1 MKRKNTHGIKRSGK
15 ESQYEG
21 STGSN
26 GDGEDLPMDGD
37 EIVFD
42 NKNDEF
48 PDKIDFK
55 KGQPRK
61 FSGDELFETPE
72 DDVVNLVGEEDR
84 ISDAAAAIRALLG
97 QGGDYR
103 AASEID
109 DNQVRAL
116 LVLLDVAEEL
126 NSPRLLKTAENF
138 LMLRISAG
146 GKGRAQ
152 VVGAF
157 KGLYEP
163 NNQPQMGGQ
172 MPTGSLRGVQ

>member
-1 MKRKNTHGIKRSGK
+1 MKRKKTHAIKRVAGNA
-15 ESQYEG
+15 QFEG
-21 STGSN
+21 SS
-26 GDGEDLPMDGD
+26 GEAPFPVELND
-37 EIVFD
+37 EINFD
-42 NKNDEF
+42 NEGDEF
-48 PDKIDFK
+48 PDNIPLSKK
-55 KGQPRK
+55 KGK
-61 FSGDELFETPE
+61 ISDDDLFENPE
-72 DDVVNLVGEEDR
+72 DDVVNLLGEEDR
-84 ISDAAAAIRALLG
+84 ISDAAAAIKALLG
-97 QGGDYR
+97 QGGDFR

-146 GKGRAQ
+146 GKGRQQ

>member
-1 MKRKNTHGIKRSGK
+1 MKRKKIHGIKRSGK
-15 ESQYEG
+15 EREYEG
-21 STGSN
+21 SS
-26 GDGEDLPMDGD
+26 GESAFPVELTD
-37 EIVFD
+37 EVNFD
-42 NKNDEF
+42 NEGNEF
-48 PDKIDFK
+48 PDSIPLGKKNGKVPDIDIYE
-55 KGQPRK
+55 
-61 FSGDELFETPE
+61 DPE
-72 DDVVNLVGEEDR
+72 DDIVNLLGEEDR
-84 ISDAAAAIRALLG
+84 ISDAAAAIKALLG
-97 QGGDYR
+97 QGGDFR

-146 GKGRAQ
+146 GKGRQQ